1 MSITYVRLSTSSNV
15 REKLD
20 MIVQESGK
28 SIDEIVNLA
37 LEKYLKS
44 GYNLP
49 TSKDIKNNKDING
62 YDNDESLSNSAELN
76 TTEDIQK

>member
-1 MSITYVRLSTSSNV
+1 MSITHVRLSTSPNV

-20 MIVQESGK
+20 MIIKESGK

-37 LEKYLKS
+37 LEKYLKN

-49 TSKDIKNNKDING
+49 SSKAFKDKKDVND
-62 YDNDESLSNSAELN
+62 YNNDESLANTAELN
-76 TTEDIQK
+76 DTEDIQK